1 MFRPD
6 DPLKPPAPVFE
17 QPWHAQALAL
27 ADSMVQAGHFSATD
41 WAEALGA
48 ALAAAEAR
56 GAPDTQESYF
66 LCVVEA
72 LEALTARRTPIGSA
86 ALAERK
92 AAWERA
98 YRATPH
104 GRPVVLGAEKG

>member
-6 DPLKPPAPVFE
+6 DPLKPPGPVFE

-27 ADSMVQAGHFSATD
+27 ADSMVRAGHFSPSD
-41 WAEALGA
+41 WAETLGA

-72 LEALTARRTPIGSA
+72 LETLTARNTPISGA
-86 ALAERK
+86 ALTERK

-104 GRPVVLGAEKG
+104 GKPVVLGADEG